1 MSASQPGVDHASD
14 VEALFGSRNPSNGGL
29 DDDADKDLNVDCN
42 GNQDLSIDEEVVANQ
57 VEKEYD
63 VDPKPYDWSLTPPPP
78 ADDDEPEVFLVSTYI
93 FYSEYSLSSTLT
105 AIFSQFTRTVDVI

>member
-1 MSASQPGVDHASD
+1 MSTSQPGVDHASD
-14 VEALFGSRNPSNGGL
+14 VEALFGSGNPGNGGL
-29 DDDADKDLNVDCN
+29 DDIADEDLNEDRN
-42 GNQDLSIDEEVVANQ
+42 GDQDLGIDEEVVANQ

-63 VDPKPYDWSLTPPPP
+63 VDPKPYDWSPTPPP

>member
-1 MSASQPGVDHASD
+1 MSTSQPGVDHALD
-14 VEALFGSRNPSNGGL
+14 VEALFGSRNPGNGGL
-29 DDDADKDLNVDCN
+29 DDDADEDLDVDHN
-42 GNQDLSIDEEVVANQ
+42 GDQDLSINEEVVANW

-63 VDPKPYDWSLTPPPP
+63 VDPKPFDWSLNPPPP

-105 AIFSQFTRTVDVI
+105 AIFLQFTGTVNII